1 MPTHGEALVVLQR
14 EKVSSFVLLCH
25 ARNGSSFLS
34 SLCPACPQLHTT
46 LHSAN
51 GNHKCKDK
59 FISYFSELMAY
70 LSNKYKKESDVD
82 RVMERWRSEIDL
94 LFSLAFN

>member
-1 MPTHGEALVVLQR
+1 MVMQH

-25 ARNGSSFLS
+25 DRGGSSFLLN
-34 SLCPACPQLHTT
+34 LCPACPQLHTT
-46 LHSAN
+46 LLSAN
-51 GNHKCKDK
+51 GNHQCKDK